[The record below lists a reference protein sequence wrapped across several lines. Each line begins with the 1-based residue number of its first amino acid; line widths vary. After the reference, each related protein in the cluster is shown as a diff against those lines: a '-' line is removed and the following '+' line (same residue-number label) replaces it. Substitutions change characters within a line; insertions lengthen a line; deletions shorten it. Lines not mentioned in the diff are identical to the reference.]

1 MVRIPRD
8 STGGRIL
15 DIFCR
20 EMDDFV
26 GKMGD
31 LETWKEEMNSF
42 VPRANIVESDDAYE
56 ISVDVPGMNAGDFSI
71 ELHEG
76 RLTIAGERQ
85 NFDREEGKKYHRVE
99 RVHGKFRRS
108 FNLGPEVNADNVS
121 ASYNDGVLVVN
132 VAKTAKP
139 QPTKIQ
145 VQ

>member
-42 VPRANIVESDDAYE
+42 VPRTNVVESEDAYE

-85 NFDREEGKKYHRVE
+85 GIEREEGKKYHRVE

-108 FNLGPEVNADNVS
+108 FNLGQDVDADNVS
-121 ASYNDGVLVVN
+121 AAYNDGVLVVS
-132 VAKTAKP
+132 VAKTVKP
-139 QPTKIQ
+139 QPTKIE